1 MAGTAG
7 QGWERRPLTG
17 LCMGGEQRPKS
28 RGGRE
33 NAGSCWTS
41 SLFSPGVVK
50 PRTASHFSSAYF
62 GLLAT
67 LAVASQMKSTL
78 HSPYGGKNLVNW
90 MHTALHTHCVLAPG
104 PAVLQ
109 TLAKWEAFCAV
120 EKKIWTGE
128 ARLWLIRCNASQKKR
143 KRKKK
148 KKESKK
154 KLKRLLHT
162 LQQRGIPARWAGAAS
177 LHFSPSYCVFKST
190 EGLHPMHT
198 VPSGN
203 LCWDPANAA
212 LIEMFGIY
220 VKMLWFAW

>member
-1 MAGTAG
+1 MVGGRKDTPTDLPLLSCPLCNWWVCNHGDASLISVSTNYFLCSLPGSSTWDSMFALPMAGTAG
-7 QGWERRPLTG
+7 QGWERRLLTG

-120 EKKIWTGE
+120 EKKYGQE
-128 ARLWLIRCNASQKKR
+128 
-143 KRKKK
+143 
-148 KKESKK
+148 
-154 KLKRLLHT
+154 KLD
-162 LQQRGIPARWAGAAS
+162 S
-177 LHFSPSYCVFKST
+177 
-190 EGLHPMHT
+190 GL
-198 VPSGN
+198 
-203 LCWDPANAA
+203 
-212 LIEMFGIY
+212 
-220 VKMLWFAW
+220 